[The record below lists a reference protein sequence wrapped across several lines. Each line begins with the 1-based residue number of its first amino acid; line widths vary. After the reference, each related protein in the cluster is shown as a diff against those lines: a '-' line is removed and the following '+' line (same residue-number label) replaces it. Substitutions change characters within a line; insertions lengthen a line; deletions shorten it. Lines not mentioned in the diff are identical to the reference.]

1 MKMRDVRYA
10 LVAVGAVLSMLNTA
24 PLWAQQFDSSQIVV
38 ARKPSASGYV
48 GATFLDGV
56 RYISLSDFVRLF
68 SLNNFQNAATKKM
81 DIKLTRAQ
89 LRLAGDNP
97 FVGVTEFSTRNQTSE
112 QLPLPIRMVGDSLYA
127 PLFYF
132 LPLFNSYSQTQ
143 LAVDTTRE
151 VDAARIDSAR
161 RSRKIDITGV
171 TVESRKNGYLIR
183 IHSTTKLTDVER
195 FTRNDNWLYVM
206 LPNAT
211 ADTAAINA
219 SEPDNIVEEVVA
231 VQSPVS
237 AQLSFKLKK
246 KIETSEIIQDVSSND
261 IFVSI
266 HTTTPPSRKELA
278 AEKLRKDREAKDA
291 ERVKKDAERIKKE
304 DEQKRQQSLQAQL
317 DTQRKKWKLDVVV
330 LDAGHGGADPGTLGT
345 IGTREKDVTLGIV
358 LKLGKLIAQALPDV
372 KVVYTR
378 KTDRFIE
385 LYRRGQIANENEG
398 KLFISVHCNSLE
410 RKPSSTNGFE
420 IYLLRP
426 GKTDDAIKIAQKEN
440 AVVRL
445 EKDYENR
452 YQDVTEENFILLTMA
467 QSAYVKSSEQFA
479 SYLEEEMDKKL
490 ASESHGVKQAGF
502 YVLVGASMPN
512 VLVESGY
519 LSNRK
524 DEMFLRSPSGQQV
537 VAESILNALKIY
549 KATYEKTLKEGS

>member
-1 MKMRDVRYA
+1 MKIKDVRHA
-10 LVAVGAVLSMLNTA
+10 LVAVALALTVVSALPA
-24 PLWAQQFDSSQIVV
+24 WAQQFDSSQILVTK
-38 ARKPSASGYV
+38 KPSASGYV
-48 GATFLDGV
+48 RATFIDGA
-56 RYISLSDFVRLF
+56 RYVSLTDFVRLF
-68 SLNNFQNAATKKM
+68 SLNSYENLVTKKM
-81 DIKLTRAQ
+81 DIKLTRVQ
-89 LRLAGDNP
+89 LRLAGENP
-97 FVGVTEFSTRNQTSE
+97 FVGVTEYSTRNQSSE
-112 QLPLPIRMVGDSLYA
+112 QLPLPVRVVGDSLYA

-132 LPLFNSYSQTQ
+132 LPLFNAYSQTE
-143 LAVDTTRE
+143 LAIDTARE
-151 VDAARIDSAR
+151 VEAASIDSAR
-161 RSRKIDITGV
+161 RLRKIDITGV
-171 TVESRKNGYLIR
+171 TAESRRNGYLIR
-183 IHSTTKLTDVER
+183 IHCTTKLTDVER
-195 FTRNDNWLYVM
+195 FTRNDDWLYVI

-211 ADTAAINA
+211 ADTTAINA
-219 SEPDNIVEEVVA
+219 SDPDNIVEQVIA

-237 AQLSFKLKK
+237 VQLAFKLKK
-246 KIETSEIIQDVSSND
+246 KMETSEIIQDVSSND
-261 IFVSI
+261 ILVSI

-278 AEKLRKDREAKDA
+278 AEKLRKDKEARDA
-291 ERVKKDAERIKKE
+291 ERTTKEAERAKKE
-304 DEQKRQQSLQAQL
+304 VDQQRQVSLQAQL

-330 LDAGHGGADPGTLGT
+330 LDAGHGGFDPGTLGT
-345 IGTREKDVTLGIV
+345 IGTREKDITLGIV

-372 KVVYTR
+372 KIVYTR

-385 LYRRGQIANENEG
+385 LYRRGQIANENGG

-524 DEMFLRSPSGQQV
+524 DEMFLRSPNGQQV
-537 VAESILNALKIY
+537 VAESILSALKRY